1 MMEEVWKASWECVK
15 ALLEKKIK
23 EYEDIIEKKNQEIRQ
38 EFSDSVLRNRRL
50 CRNGLDRYKRTRGRV
65 W

>member
-15 ALLEKKIK
+15 ALLEKKTK

-38 EFSDSVLRNRRL
+38 LVAIIE
-50 CRNGLDRYKRTRGRV
+50 RGGK
-65 W
+65 